1 MTTHRRGPLED
12 DHKYTAAN
20 VAVATC
26 NAVES
31 PESRNQS
38 KGHSNDEQT
47 ASTHTQR
54 SCLSREERNVVIW
67 RKGRFALPMGLGRS
81 KSWLRRTAR
90 FAFCRPGGTARA
102 SFCLP
107 PTPPL
112 TPRGAFQRARRARA
126 PVGNA
131 VRTHRGRPDRAI
143 CRTRCVRSFSDGAAS
158 TRAGWPNH
166 VFSHA
171 GCARYLAL
179 SHSKMP
185 RRVVPP
191 YFLTHRMRS
200 GSCCLGK

>member
-1 MTTHRRGPLED
+1 MRRGL
-12 DHKYTAAN
+12 
-20 VAVATC
+20 
-26 NAVES
+26 
-31 PESRNQS
+31 
-38 KGHSNDEQT
+38 T

-179 SHSKMP
+179 SHSKIPRRVAPPYFLTHRMRRVLALSHCKNP

-191 YFLTHRMRS
+191 YFLTHRMRRV
-200 GSCCLGK
+200 LGFLQKCKNIKLLLHF